1 MAQLTICI
9 WPHVDYGLVF
19 LVQWHCSVFASL
31 TFQCGSFFMNTL
43 CLYVGYSN
51 CDMMYWHCLF
61 ISFSFSAL
69 ESYPGKTDQGDSFF
83 TIILCLYLGYLIVIL
98 CMSLLILHL
107 FCFQCIGKLP
117 RKAHNHDAL
126 PASHDCEERAQSWR
140 VACESWLWGKSTI
153 MTRCLQVMI
162 VRKDHSHDAL
172 PAGHDCEERPQ
183 SWRVACE
190 SRLWGKTTMMTR
202 CLRVMIVRKDHNHNA
217 LPWLS

>member
-19 LVQWHCSVFASL
+19 LVQWHCSVFALL

-51 CDMMYWHCLF
+51 CDMMYCHCLF

-98 CMSLLILHL
+98 CSVVAYSSSLLLSVHWEVTKKSPQSWRIACESRLW
-107 FCFQCIGKLP
+107 GKSTIMTRCLRVMIV
-117 RKAHNHDAL
+117 RKEHNHDAL
-126 PASHDCEERAQSWR
+126 PASHDCEERPQWWR
-140 VACESWLWGKSTI
+140 VACESWLWGKTTI
-153 MTRCLQVMI
+153 MTRCLRVTI
-162 VRKDHSHDAL
+162 VRKDHNDDAL
-172 PAGHDCEERPQ
+172 PASHDCEERPQ
-183 SWRVACE
+183 S
-190 SRLWGKTTMMTR
+190 
-202 CLRVMIVRKDHNHNA
+202 
-217 LPWLS
+217 